1 MCAQAVL
8 LLMQLEVLGLVHMIV
23 NVINDTLKVLE

>member
-8 LLMQLEVLGLVHMIV
+8 LLMQLEVLGLVLMIV